1 MGSCEVLMVFG
12 FDALIALMDED
23 EIDVC
28 NFHRICLK
36 ETEESVLFEHSAEGA
51 LTNKAVSGSFNY
63 E

>member
-1 MGSCEVLMVFG
+1 MVFG